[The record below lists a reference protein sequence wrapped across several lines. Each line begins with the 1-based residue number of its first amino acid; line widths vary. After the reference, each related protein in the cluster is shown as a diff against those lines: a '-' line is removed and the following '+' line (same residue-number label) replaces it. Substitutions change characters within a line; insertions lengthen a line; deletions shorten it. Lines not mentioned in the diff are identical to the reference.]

1 MSNNIDSATRAPF
14 FPNSR
19 KAATTNAGGA
29 GEAEQVSSLK
39 RNAPD
44 KASEIKGRTAQD
56 ARVEIPDSIRDFSRI
71 KKAADSAQ
79 PIDNSEKIARLKAQ
93 IQNGTYNIDYD
104 GVAEKILTTEY

>member
-29 GEAEQVSSLK
+29 GEAEQVSGPR

-44 KASEIKGRTAQD
+44 KAQEIKGRTAQD
-56 ARVEIPDSIRDFSRI
+56 ARVDIPDSIKDFSRI